1 MNQVKWY
8 LSTWFISLCFV
19 FSLLIIPFI
28 VGIILLI
35 LRIKLDNKIKQTW
48 EEHGFD
54 QIIDTQFKKEEI
66 DKEIRKAQDNAEK
79 DMAKKQKQ
87 IEMLEK
93 QVSTLE
99 NNKDQKQQELIILE
113 DELLYQSFGFYDP
126 KFELENSEQ
135 YKEKLSDIR
144 ARQKEM
150 VKNKQATNHFDEWT
164 LEGSKQKGKVMNNNN
179 IKLTIRSFNNECDAA
194 IANVKFNNINA
205 MEKRIKKSAEQL
217 NKTNKHNRI
226 EIKDSYV
233 ALKLDELY
241 LAYEYVQKKE
251 EEKEEQ
257 RQLREQ
263 IREEKKVQQEIEK
276 QRKKLEKDEQHHK
289 QALEQY
295 SKQLENANEELKLE
309 IESKIQEVTERI
321 EELKQEQQ
329 QVDYREQNAKA
340 GYVYIISNI
349 GSFGEDV
356 YKIGMTRRLE
366 PNDRVKELGDASVP
380 FPYDIHAMIFS
391 NDAPALEATLHRE
404 FEDKRLNLVN
414 LRKEFFSVSLSEI
427 SEVVKTKH
435 NKVVEFTKLAE
446 AEEWR
451 KSEKIREEKAESNQQ
466 EKILTH
472 I

>member
-35 LRIKLDNKIKQTW
+35 LRIKLDNKIKHTW

-54 QIIDTQFKKEEI
+54 QIIDAQFKKEEI

-93 QVSTLE
+93 QISTLE

-144 ARQKEM
+144 SRQKEM

-241 LAYEYVQKKE
+241 LAYEYAQKKE
-251 EEKEEQ
+251 DEKEEQ

-295 SKQLENANEELKLE
+295 NKQLENANEELKLE
-309 IESKIQEVTERI
+309 IESKIQEVTERM

-366 PNDRVKELGDASVP
+366 PNERVKELGDASVP
-380 FPYDIHAMIFS
+380 FLYDIHAMIFS

-427 SEVVKTKH
+427 SEVVKAKH
-435 NKVVEFTKLAE
+435 DKVVEFTKLAE

-451 KSEKIREEKAESNQQ
+451 KSEKIRKEKIESHNQ
-466 EKILTH
+466 ERILTH